1 MMESR
6 KDIFKALIREFHASP
21 PPRVVRR
28 DLRLPDSCLEAIK
41 DARSSPMPA
50 LAVMIMGPRRAG
62 KTRFLF
68 QVLKGL
74 SSRAE
79 SPLPRTQ
86 AIYINFEDDRLLPL
100 EASDLAS
107 LIDAYFELYPD
118 NRDREVAVFLDEV
131 HQVEGWDL
139 FVRRLLERRNLRI
152 FITGSSSR
160 LCSESLL
167 RADPGRVLSFQ
178 LLPLSFREYLTFKGV
193 EPGPDPV
200 LSGDKYAIRFL
211 LDEYLVFGGFPEVVE
226 SELSSKLRI
235 LRDYFDILIYKD
247 LVERF
252 AIRNVAL
259 LKKLVKHLSDRVGSA
274 VSFNAFFQGL
284 RSGTKISRET
294 VMEYVSYLEQKDI
307 ISLVPLFSDSEKA
320 RQVNPR
326 RVFCLDN
333 GLRNAVSFHLA
344 EDGERLAKNLVFQ
357 KLKRAGDEIFYWKE
371 RGEVDFVVC
380 GDHRLRGINVSY
392 GRELDAS
399 ASKPLLE
406 FRRSAGRRTT
416 ELEIITKDTEKVEA
430 GINFVPLWK
439 WLLTEPESSPSHS
452 R

>member
-28 DLRLPDSCLEAIK
+28 DLRLPDCCLEAIK

-167 RADPGRVLSFQ
+167 GGVPGRVLSFR

-226 SELSSKLRI
+226 SELASKLRI

-252 AIRNVAL
+252 AIRNIAL
-259 LKKLVKHLSDRVGSA
+259 LKKLVKHLADRIGSA
-274 VSFNAFFQGL
+274 VSFNAFFLGL
-284 RSGTKISRET
+284 RAGTKISRET
-294 VMEYVSYLEQKDI
+294 VMEYVSYLVQTDI
-307 ISLVPLFSDSEKA
+307 ISLIPLFSESEKA

-357 KLKRAGDEIFYWKE
+357 TLKKAGDDVFYWKG
-371 RGEVDFVVC
+371 RGEVDFVTC
-380 GDHRLRGINVSY
+380 GDHRLRGINISY

-399 ASKPLLE
+399 VSKPLLE
-406 FRRSAGRRTT
+406 FKREAGRRTT
-416 ELEIITKDTEKVEA
+416 ELTIITKDTEKVEA
-430 GINFVPLWK
+430 EIQFVPLWK
-439 WLLTEPESSPSHS
+439 WLLSEH
-452 R
+452 

>member
-1 MMESR
+1 METR
-6 KDIFKALIREFHASP
+6 KDIFKALIREFHATP
-21 PPRVVRR
+21 PPRVIRR
-28 DLRLPDSCLEAIK
+28 DLRLPEWCLQAVP

-50 LAVMIMGPRRAG
+50 LAVMITGPRRAG
-62 KTRFLF
+62 KTQYLF
-68 QVLKGL
+68 QVLDGL
-74 SSRAE
+74 CSRAE
-79 SPLPRTQ
+79 SPLPRTR

-131 HQVEGWDL
+131 HHVEGWDL

-160 LCSESLL
+160 LYSESLL
-167 RADPGRVLSFQ
+167 GAVPGRVLSFR
-178 LLPLSFREYLTFKGV
+178 LLPLSFGEYLTFKGV
-193 EPGPDPV
+193 EAGPDPV
-200 LSGDKYAIRFL
+200 LSGDRYLIRFL
-211 LDEYLVFGGFPEVVE
+211 LDEYLVFGGFPEVVL

-235 LRDYFDILIYKD
+235 LRDYFDIVIYKD
-247 LVERF
+247 MVERF

-259 LKKLVKHLSDRVGSA
+259 LKKLVKHLMSRIGSA
-274 VSFNAFFQGL
+274 VSFNAFFLGL
-284 RSGTKISRET
+284 RSGARVSRET
-294 VMEYVSYLEQKDI
+294 VMEYVSYLVQKDL

-333 GLRNAVSFHLA
+333 GLRNAVSFQLA
-344 EDGERLAKNLVFQ
+344 EDEERLAKNLVFQ
-357 KLKRAGDEIFYWKE
+357 KLKRAGDEVFYWKD
-371 RGEVDFVVC
+371 RGEVDFVTC
-380 GDHRLRGINVSY
+380 GDRRLRGINVSY

-406 FRRSAGRRTT
+406 FRRAAGRRET
-416 ELEIITKDTEKVEA
+416 ELAVVTKDTEKVEA
-430 GINFVPLWK
+430 GVRFIPLWK
-439 WLLTEPESSPSHS
+439 WLLDGEKHDRS
-452 R
+452 